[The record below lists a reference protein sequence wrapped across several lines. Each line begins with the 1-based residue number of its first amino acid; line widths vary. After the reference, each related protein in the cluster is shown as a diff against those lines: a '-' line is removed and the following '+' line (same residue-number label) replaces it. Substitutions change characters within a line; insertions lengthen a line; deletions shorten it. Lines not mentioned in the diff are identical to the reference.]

1 MTRLEKLEENHI
13 RCMEGIKKY
22 AASTQPEMRALTELL
37 LETEANPWCYLP
49 EYWAGCTESSSGMY
63 ALLNNIHHALYDDGD
78 ISFPIVN
85 GRPQIVFVWKN
96 EKNYA
101 DYVLSETQKQFR
113 DERGVEYEIEFC
125 KDALDFVARHK
136 EFHRTDIQ
144 RCFIL
149 DAAMHG
155 ITFAVNH
162 YCEYANFD
170 SDWEF
175 DDIIIDKIM
184 KRRAVF
190 GHTPVDYPEPKE

>member
-1 MTRLEKLEENHI
+1 MNRLEQLEKNHTKY
-13 RCMEGIKKY
+13 MEGIKKY
-22 AASTQPEMRALTELL
+22 AVSDQPEMRALTDLL
-37 LETEANPWCYLP
+37 LETEANPWGFLP
-49 EYWAGCTESSSGMY
+49 EVWASCTESSSGMY
-63 ALLNNIHHALYDDGD
+63 SLLNNIHHSLYDDGD

-85 GRPQIVFVWKN
+85 GEPRIAFVWKG
-96 EKNYA
+96 EDNYA
-101 DYVLSETQKQFR
+101 NYVLSETEKRMR
-113 DERGVEYEIEFC
+113 DQYDSEYTIEFC
-125 KDALDFVARHK
+125 TDALDFVARHK
-136 EFHRTDIQ
+136 EYHRTDIQ

-175 DDIIIDKIM
+175 DDEIMDKIM